1 MMMMM
6 MMTITL
12 MSGKST
18 VAATLMR
25 ALGQNQYS
33 DDGQKEVDSRHM
45 VQHHDAGSR
54 VLQVV
59 TLSQDSFYRELS
71 EQEIARAERG
81 LFNFD
86 HPDAFDWD
94 LMEEVLSVS
103 LQWTQTLRLITN
115 SVQKILSGQAVQ
127 VPVYDFKTH
136 SRVVGEV
143 VVIQVEAVVVVMM
156 MVTTVPRPGTR
167 WSWWRASWSS
177 TSPGSGACS
186 TSSSSWTR
194 TRTPAS
200 PGYYDIV
207 IVMMTA
213 VATSP
218 FWSAA
223 KVSTNQSK
231 LWRVSASAHKRCVT
245 DRR

>member
-1 MMMMM
+1 MMMMMM

-54 VLQVV
+54 VQVV

-86 HPDAFDWD
+86 HPDSFDWD

-103 LQWTQTLRLITN
+103 LLCII
-115 SVQKILSGQAVQ
+115 S
-127 VPVYDFKTH
+127 
-136 SRVVGEV
+136 
-143 VVIQVEAVVVVMM
+143 
-156 MVTTVPRPGTR
+156 
-167 WSWWRASWSS
+167 
-177 TSPGSGACS
+177 
-186 TSSSSWTR
+186 
-194 TRTPAS
+194 
-200 PGYYDIV
+200 
-207 IVMMTA
+207 
-213 VATSP
+213 
-218 FWSAA
+218 
-223 KVSTNQSK
+223 
-231 LWRVSASAHKRCVT
+231 
-245 DRR
+245 

>member
-1 MMMMM
+1 MMMMMMM

-45 VQHHDAGSR
+45 VQHHDAGTW

-103 LQWTQTLRLITN
+103 LLCII
-115 SVQKILSGQAVQ
+115 S
-127 VPVYDFKTH
+127 
-136 SRVVGEV
+136 
-143 VVIQVEAVVVVMM
+143 
-156 MVTTVPRPGTR
+156 
-167 WSWWRASWSS
+167 
-177 TSPGSGACS
+177 
-186 TSSSSWTR
+186 
-194 TRTPAS
+194 
-200 PGYYDIV
+200 
-207 IVMMTA
+207 
-213 VATSP
+213 
-218 FWSAA
+218 
-223 KVSTNQSK
+223 
-231 LWRVSASAHKRCVT
+231 
-245 DRR
+245 